1 MLCSAIDAD
10 AAAAG
15 QSTRDNATSV
25 GEGRLMVG
33 RSRRALGMV
42 GLALAVALVAA
53 ACGGGK
59 KEAGGGQKAAVQRG
73 GVFRTA
79 LDDFGFTGAFDPTGE
94 YVGIAFNSYH
104 ALLRTLMSTRH
115 IVGTEGNKLYPDL
128 ATAAPTISSD
138 GLTYTFK
145 LKQGVKFGPPVSRA
159 ITSKDV
165 EYAFERIN
173 SAALVAQYGFYYCGV
188 IKGMDCK
195 ASRPQAVSG
204 IETPDDATIVFHLSQ
219 PTGDFLYRLTMPA
232 TAPIP
237 QEVAKCFG
245 KAGDYGRFLIASG
258 PYMIKGSDR
267 LDISSCG
274 AMKPISGFDP
284 TRKLLMVRNPN
295 FDQAT
300 DQLLANNL
308 DGIQIVVDTNVN
320 DIFNKV
326 QSGTLDAS
334 YVNQPPKSILAQYL
348 TDPAKKQFLRS
359 SPDDQTWY
367 ITMNLAEPPFDDL
380 HVRKAVSLV
389 VDKAAISQAW
399 GGAVFGKIATH
410 VMPPTMLNNQLDQ
423 SYDPYATPGFHGDL
437 AKAQDEM
444 KQSRYDSNKDGT
456 CDAPQ
461 CRSLVIV
468 SRNVTPFTDM
478 EPVVISSLAKIGI
491 RATPRELA
499 TGAGYT
505 TIQTVKNRIP
515 IALNPSWIKDYADAY
530 TFAAPLFGSASI
542 NPSGNVNYSMVGLTP
557 ARAGELGISYPRGA
571 AIPSVDADVTACEKV
586 PATDPNRTTCWA
598 NLDKKLMEQ
607 VVPWVPYLWSNNITI
622 LSPSVTK
629 FEFDQSSAY
638 ISLTQIAVSNKV
650 DPASLS

>member
-1 MLCSAIDAD
+1 
-10 AAAAG
+10 
-15 QSTRDNATSV
+15 
-25 GEGRLMVG
+25 MVG
-33 RSRRALGMV
+33 RSRRAFGV
-42 GLALAVALVAA
+42 VALALAMTLMAA
-53 ACGGGK
+53 ACSGGNDEGGG
-59 KEAGGGQKAAVQRG
+59 EGGAAQRG

-115 IVGTEGNKLYPDL
+115 TAGVEGNKLFPDL
-128 ATAAPTISSD
+128 AVDAPAISSD
-138 GLTYTFK
+138 GLSYTFK
-145 LKQGVKFGPPVSRA
+145 LKQGVKFGPPLSRA

-173 SAALVAQYGFYYCGV
+173 AAPLVAQYGFYYCGV
-188 IKGMDCK
+188 IKGMDCQ
-195 ASRPQAVSG
+195 APRPAPVSG

-219 PTGDFLYRLTMPA
+219 PTGDFLFRLSMPA

-237 QEVAKCFG
+237 QEVAKCFA
-245 KAGDYGRFLIASG
+245 KAGDYGRFVISSG
-258 PYMIKGSDR
+258 PYMIKGSDQ
-267 LDISSCG
+267 LNVSSCG

-284 TRKLLMVRNPN
+284 TRKLIMVRNPN
-295 FDQAT
+295 HDQGA
-300 DQLLANNL
+300 DKLLANYL
-308 DGIQIVVDTNVN
+308 DGIQIVVDTNVQ

-326 QSGTLDAS
+326 QSGALDAS

-348 TDPAKKQFLRS
+348 TDPAKKKFLRS

-380 HVRKAVSLV
+380 HVRKAVSFVL
-389 VDKAAISQAW
+389 DKAAILQTW
-399 GGAVFGKIATH
+399 GGSTFGQIATH
-410 VMPPTMLNNQLDQ
+410 IMPPTLLNNQLDQ
-423 SYDPYATPGFHGDL
+423 SYNPYATPDFHGDL
-437 AKAQDEM
+437 AKAQAEM

-456 CDAPQ
+456 CDAAQ
-461 CRSLVIV
+461 CRGLVIM

-478 EPVVISSLAKIGI
+478 EPVVVSGLAKLGI
-491 RATPRELA
+491 RVTPRELA
-499 TGAGYT
+499 TGAAYT

-530 TFAAPLFGSASI
+530 TFAAPLFGSSSI
-542 NPSGNVNYSMVGLTP
+542 NASGNVNYSLVGLTP
-557 ARAGELGISYPRGA
+557 AKAAELSITIPSGTK
-571 AIPSVDADVTACEKV
+571 IPSVDADVAACGQI
-586 PATDPNRTTCWA
+586 PATNPNRTSCWA

-622 LSPSVTK
+622 LTPSVTK

-638 ISLTQIAVSNKV
+638 ISLTQIAVNNKV
-650 DPASLS
+650 DPATLS